1 MSTKA
6 KSQDK
11 AQPKAVLNFPMM
23 PKGGIGKS
31 FATSLLAQ
39 HYKRK
44 GKTTA
49 CFDTDPL
56 NRTFGGYKALN
67 VEIFELG
74 STVDEINPRSFD
86 RLMDTVF
93 SIEEDTNFVI
103 DVGSGTYLPLISYM
117 VENEVVDLLKAS
129 GHEIVFHAVLIG
141 GQAYQDTI
149 DGLAKLFKY
158 FPETKCVIWLNEFFG
173 PVVEEV
179 KDDKGKVKG
188 VLPFEETQI
197 CQSNLDKIQSVIA
210 LPEVRKET
218 FGEDIK
224 AMMREHLT
232 FDEAVQNEAFS
243 IMSRQRLKTVSKTI
257 FDTMEMAQL

>member
-1 MSTKA
+1 MTDKPKTS
-6 KSQDK
+6 KSSS
-11 AQPKAVLNFPMM
+11 PKATLHFPMM
-23 PKGGIGKS
+23 GKGGIGKS
-31 FATSLLAQ
+31 YTTSLLAQ

-44 GKTTA
+44 GHVTT
-49 CFDTDPL
+49 CYDTDPL
-56 NRTFGGYKALN
+56 NRTFGGYKALG

-74 STVDEINPRSFD
+74 ANVDEINPRSFD
-86 RLMDTVF
+86 RLMETVLT
-93 SIEEDTNFVI
+93 IEEDTQFVI

-117 VENEVVDLLKAS
+117 VENEVVELLKDS

-158 FPETKCVIWLNEFFG
+158 FPETKCVVWLNEFFG

-179 KDDKGKVKG
+179 KDTKGRVTKTIQ
-188 VLPFEETQI
+188 FEETEI
-197 CQSNLDKIQSVIA
+197 CQANANKIKA
-210 LPEVRKET
+210 LVAMPEVRKET

-232 FDEAVQNEAFS
+232 FDEAIKNDAFS
-243 IMSRQRLKTVSKTI
+243 IMARQRLKTVSKDI
-257 FDTMEMAQL
+257 FDIMEMAQL